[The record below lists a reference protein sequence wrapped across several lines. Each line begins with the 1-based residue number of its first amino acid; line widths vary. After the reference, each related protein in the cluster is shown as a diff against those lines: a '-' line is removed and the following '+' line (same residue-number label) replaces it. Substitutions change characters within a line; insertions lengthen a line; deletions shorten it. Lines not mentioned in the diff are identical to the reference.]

1 MTPPSTDVQFRVR
14 YSDTDQMRTYYN
26 ARVLEWFEI
35 GRSELLRTLGRT
47 YREMEALGILLP
59 VSEAHV
65 EYQGRA
71 QYDDL
76 LCMNTTMT
84 RAGRARL
91 RFDMVITHADG
102 RPVCRGWTV
111 HVIADAA
118 GKPMR
123 PPEWLARMAD
133 GEGHATPQA
142 AEGRSNQ
149 SPTTDH

>member
-1 MTPPSTDVQFRVR
+1 MTLPSTDVQFRVR

-76 LCMNTTMT
+76 LCMNTTMI

-133 GEGHATPQA
+133 GGGGGVGTDGEGSATPQA
-142 AEGRSNQ
+142 ADDQ
-149 SPTTDH
+149 